1 MDARKRA
8 NPPLPRTPD
17 AAASPADRLLDSAT
31 KLFAAQGIRAVGID
45 HLLRDAAVAKASLY
59 STYGSKE
66 ALVIAY
72 LTHLDL
78 RDRNRYQEAVADVA
92 DPVARVLV
100 FFDLAIAGARSR
112 DFRGCLY
119 ANAATE
125 FPRTELEPV
134 SAHRRWLLDTVA
146 DLLAQAGV
154 DHPMEAARDVQLIYD
169 GAQVGSKVA
178 RSVAPIEQAR
188 RLAERLITGSGR

>member
-1 MDARKRA
+1 MKQTT
-8 NPPLPRTPD
+8 PRSTRTADPV
-17 AAASPADRLLDSAT
+17 ASPAERLLASAT

-78 RDRNRYQEAVADVA
+78 RDRNRYQEAVADLA
-92 DPVARVLV
+92 DPVDKVLA
-100 FFDLAIAGARSR
+100 FFDLAITGARSR

-125 FPRTELEPV
+125 FPGTELEPV
-134 SAHRRWLLDTVA
+134 SIHRRWVLDTVA
-146 DLLAQAGV
+146 ELLTAAGV
-154 DHPMEAARDVQLIYD
+154 DRPVEVARDVQLIYD

-178 RSVAPIEQAR
+178 RSVLPIEQGR
-188 RLAERLITGSGR
+188 RLAQRLITRSDR

>member
-1 MDARKRA
+1 MDALKQATAR
-8 NPPLPRTPD
+8 PRRTADPV
-17 AAASPADRLLDSAT
+17 ASPAERLLASAT

-72 LTHLDL
+72 LTRLDL
-78 RDRNRYQEAVADVA
+78 RDRNRYQESVADVT
-92 DPVARVLV
+92 DPVAKVLA
-100 FFDLAIAGARSR
+100 FFDLAITGAHAR

-125 FPRTELEPV
+125 FPGTELEPV
-134 SAHRRWLLDTVA
+134 SAHRQWLLDTVA
-146 DLLAQAGV
+146 DLLKQAGV
-154 DHPMEAARDVQLIYD
+154 DHPVEVARDVQLIYD

-178 RSVAPIEQAR
+178 RSVLPIEQAR
-188 RLAERLITGSGR
+188 RLAERLITQSDR